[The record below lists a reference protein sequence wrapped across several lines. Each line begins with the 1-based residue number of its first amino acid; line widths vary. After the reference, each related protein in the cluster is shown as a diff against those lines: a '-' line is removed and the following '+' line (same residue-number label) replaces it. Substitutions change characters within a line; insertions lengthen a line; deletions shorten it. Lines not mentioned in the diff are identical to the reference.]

1 MQDTSKTNDL
11 LFKNVT
17 FTHLNN
23 VHSIGILPVHPLFT
37 LPISSVTPPHFSPC
51 SLPPPIDSPV
61 TPSLIID
68 TSLTSPPLIGIPVS
82 SLSTPAIDSST
93 EVPFPITNTPSSVV
107 RTSITTPAST
117 DTSTT
122 LTPLVSS
129 HVNTLDATPVIM
141 TPNTIPQAVT
151 TAVSPLME
159 IVPCPILDTPVDAPS
174 LVRDAII
181 VSFHG
186 NSTSSL
192 PETEAAI
199 VPPPPIDSPS
209 DAVVDISS
217 LTNIPA
223 VIPHSTGT
231 PTSLVEISSSVTPAI
246 LPLVD
251 TTTTVPFLLDTSTNI
266 SPLVDTSTNISPLVD
281 TSTRISPLVD
291 TSTAISP
298 LVDTSATTP
307 PQMPIT
313 SSSTPTCTRLSTMN
327 KSAKLLIADNALVA
341 SNSNNIDQSSTE
353 SSPISTISRLNLPC
367 NVNADTNIIN
377 SGTDLTMMTFTTGA
391 SPTQI
396 STNTTGANSSV
407 VYTSST
413 YTNETSSVD
422 KAKLCPP
429 TVDVVF
435 NEKDQASC
443 SKDVSDS
450 LSSQPTTITFSDSVF
465 QVSTSCSNIPSN
477 TNMEESTEQLEQIT
491 NGNEVL
497 EPGEIISDEEEGEL
511 TPTPP
516 PSPSN
521 SPKHVSQSTM
531 CHSYQNY
538 ENTSPSFSTTRKQS
552 SYRPTHLS
560 RNNRTT
566 KNWFHYPRRSHHY
579 RKFPALQTRRKRRE
593 RHRNVSD
600 TEEEELE
607 LLELRRKALLTMVD
621 RRSNNQQ
628 QEKEK
633 QEQVVVVSEDTCNT
647 IASEVEEIQNK
658 SPGKHLSTENQPID
672 VRSSDSSALVVK
684 VAEDEKISEPKKSPK
699 VSSLNGKLG
708 SGQHSSVK
716 VNVLFSKLIIIC
728 LTGCD

>member
-1 MQDTSKTNDL
+1 M
-11 LFKNVT
+11 
-17 FTHLNN
+17 
-23 VHSIGILPVHPLFT
+23 PVQPLFT
-37 LPISSVTPPHFSPC
+37 PPISSVTPPHYSPS

-68 TSLTSPPLIGIPVS
+68 TSLTSPPLMGIPIS
-82 SLSTPAIDSST
+82 SLSSFAIDSST
-93 EVPFPITNTPSSVV
+93 EVPFPITNSLSSVV
-107 RTSITTPAST
+107 STPVTTPAST
-117 DTSTT
+117 ETSTT

-129 HVNTLDATPVIM
+129 HLNTLDATPVIM
-141 TPNTIPQAVT
+141 TPTTIPPTVIAAT
-151 TAVSPLME
+151 SPLME
-159 IVPCPILDTPVDAPS
+159 IVPPPMLDTPVDPPS
-174 LVRDAII
+174 LVKDAII

-199 VPPPPIDSPS
+199 VPPRLIDSPS
-209 DAVVDISS
+209 DAVIDISS
-217 LTNIPA
+217 LTSSPA
-223 VIPHSTGT
+223 VIPNSMDT
-231 PTSLVEISSSVTPAI
+231 PTSLLEISSAVTPAI

-266 SPLVDTSTNISPLVD
+266 SSV
-281 TSTRISPLVD
+281 VD
-291 TSTAISP
+291 TSTAVSP

-307 PQMPIT
+307 PQMPII
-313 SSSTPTCTRLSTMN
+313 SSGTPTFNHLSTMN
-327 KSAKLLIADNALVA
+327 KNAKLLINDNALVA
-341 SNSNNIDQSSTE
+341 KEVSNSNNIDQSCTE
-353 SSPISTISRLNLPC
+353 SSPISTISGLNLPC
-367 NVNADTNIIN
+367 NINAGTNIMN
-377 SGTDLTMMTFTTGA
+377 SGIDLTVMTFTTGGN
-391 SPTQI
+391 STQI
-396 STNTTGANSSV
+396 STNTTGANSTV

-413 YTNETSSVD
+413 CTNETSSVD
-422 KAKLCPP
+422 NAKLCPI
-429 TVDVVF
+429 VDVVF

-443 SKDVSDS
+443 SKDLSDS
-450 LSSQPTTITFSDSVF
+450 QSLPTPMTLSDSVF

-477 TNMEESTEQLEQIT
+477 TNVEKSTEQLEQIT

-521 SPKHVSQSTM
+521 SPIRVSQSTM

-538 ENTSPSFSTTRKQS
+538 ENTPPSFSTTRKQS
-552 SYRPTHLS
+552 SYRPIYFS

-566 KNWFHYPRRSHHY
+566 KNWFHHPRRSHHY
-579 RKFPALQTRRKRRE
+579 RKFPALQNKRKRRE

-621 RRSNNQQ
+621 RRTNNQ

-633 QEQVVVVSEDTCNT
+633 QEQEVIVSEDTYNT

-658 SPGKHLSTENQPID
+658 SPDKRVSTENLPID
-672 VRSSDSSALVVK
+672 VRSSDSSASAVK
-684 VAEDEKISEPKKSPK
+684 VAEDEKISELKKSPK
-699 VSSLNGKLG
+699 VSSINGKLG

-716 VNVLFSKLIIIC
+716 VKVLFRKLIIIC